1 MNWRGRRINP
11 RTDMASHAAN
21 AGYTPTAK
29 LLHWL
34 VTALLVIQ
42 FSVAWTMPHIGR
54 NTVPETRINLHFSL
68 GVVILSVIVARL
80 IWRWTHSEPA
90 PADGLPGWYVT
101 AAWLV
106 HYLLY
111 LLLLIIPLLGWAN
124 ASFRGYDVTLFGA
137 VTMPKLLATRA
148 PGFAWTGDV
157 HVFIATYVLLTVI
170 ALHVAAV
177 CYHAAIR
184 RDGILS
190 RMLPAAWQ

>member
-1 MNWRGRRINP
+1 
-11 RTDMASHAAN
+11 MASPIATAH
-21 AGYTPTAK
+21 YTPTAK
-29 LLHWL
+29 VLHWL
-34 VTALLVIQ
+34 VVALLVLQ

-54 NTVPETRINLHFSL
+54 NTVPNDRINLHFSL
-68 GVVILSVIVARL
+68 GVVILAVIVARL
-80 IWRWTHSEPA
+80 IWRWTHHEPA
-90 PADGLPGWYVT
+90 PADGLPRLYVT

-157 HVFIATYVLLTVI
+157 HVFIATWVLLAVI
-170 ALHVAAV
+170 ALHIAAV

-184 RDGILS
+184 RDGVLS